1 MNSINVI
8 GRLTKDPELRHLPSG
23 TEVCNLRIAVDRA
36 GMKGDDGAYGAGF
49 FDVDA
54 FGKTAE
60 LMAQYLSKGRQ
71 VAISGELRWREWEQ
85 EGGGKRQAVS
95 ILCNRMTFVG
105 NREDGNGGGG
115 NQFVPTGAGAA
126 DFPTAADD
134 DIPF

>member
-1 MNSINVI
+1 MNSISII
-8 GRLTKDPELRHLPSG
+8 GRLTKDPELRSLPSG
-23 TEVCNLRIAVDRA
+23 MEVCNLRLAVDRA
-36 GMKGDDGAYGAGF
+36 GQKQADDSYGAGF

-60 LMAQYLSKGRQ
+60 LMGQYLSRGRQ
-71 VAISGELRWREWEQ
+71 VAISGELRWREWET

-105 NREDGNGGGG
+105 NREDNGGTSSG
-115 NQFVPTGAGAA
+115 NQSVPAGMAA
-126 DFPTAADD
+126 DFPTADD